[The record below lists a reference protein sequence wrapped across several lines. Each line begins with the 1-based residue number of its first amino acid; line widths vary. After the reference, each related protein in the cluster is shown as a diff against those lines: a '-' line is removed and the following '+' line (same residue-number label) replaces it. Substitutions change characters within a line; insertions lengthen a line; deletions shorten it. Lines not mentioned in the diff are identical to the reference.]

1 MAPIALGIK
10 QQDLLKAYLEVSK
23 SEKPDWTSI
32 AAKANLATAKYARDS
47 FGLAKKKILATP
59 NGEPIDLS
67 DVHLILLQ
75 TVIGVLKTNVDW
87 EKVASVANF
96 KTPKYARDSWNIVK
110 NKLGSA
116 SAAATPTS
124 SKATP
129 SRKRKKLEGEKCRTL
144 NTVVA
149 TALTS
154 LADDEAGEEEG
165 TTTARDETP
174 SKKAKTPKAP
184 KWKETQKRAA
194 VKKVKAEVEESEVE
208 AEAEVGDNTNEQG
221 RETPGLQAQVDEQIK
236 AEMQED
242 LDDQFDDAD
251 MFRMD

>member
-1 MAPIALGIK
+1 MA
-10 QQDLLKAYLEVSK
+10 
-23 SEKPDWTSI
+23 T
-32 AAKANLATAKYARDS
+32 LAS
-47 FGLAKKKILATP
+47 
-59 NGEPIDLS
+59 
-67 DVHLILLQ
+67 
-75 TVIGVLKTNVDW
+75 
-87 EKVASVANF
+87 F
-96 KTPKYARDSWNIVK
+96 KTPKYARDQWAIVK
-110 NKLGSA
+110 KKLGGASTG

-129 SRKRKKLEGEKCRTL
+129 SRKRKKLEGKNYRVL
-144 NTVVA
+144 NIVVA
-149 TALTS
+149 IALTL
-154 LADDEAGEEEG
+154 LANDEAGEEEP
-165 TTTARDETP
+165 TLTARDDTP
-174 SKKAKTPKAP
+174 SKKAKTQKAP
-184 KWKETQKRAA
+184 KRKETQKKVA

>member
-129 SRKRKKLEGEKCRTL
+129 SRKRKKLE
-144 NTVVA
+144 
-149 TALTS
+149 
-154 LADDEAGEEEG
+154 ADDEAGEEEP
-165 TTTARDETP
+165 TLTARDDTP

-184 KWKETQKRAA
+184 KWKETQKKAA
-194 VKKVKAEVEESEVE
+194 VKKVKSEVEESE
-208 AEAEVGDNTNEQG
+208 AEADADADAEAKVEVDEDAEEQS
-221 RETPGLQAQVDEQIK
+221 RETPGVQAQVDEQIK

>member
-23 SEKPDWTSI
+23 SEKPDWASI
-32 AAKANLATAKYARDS
+32 ALKANLATAKYARDS
-47 FGLAKKKILATP
+47 FGLVKKKILATP

-67 DVHLILLQ
+67 DIHLTVLQ
-75 TVIGVLKTNVDW
+75 TVIGALKTSVDW

-129 SRKRKKLEGEKCRTL
+129 SRKRKKLEGKNYRVL
-144 NTVVA
+144 NIVVA
-149 TALTS
+149 IALTL
-154 LADDEAGEEEG
+154 LANDEAGEEEP
-165 TTTARDETP
+165 TLTARDDTP
-174 SKKAKTPKAP
+174 SKKAKTQKVPKR
-184 KWKETQKRAA
+184 KETQKKVA
-194 VKKVKAEVEESEVE
+194 VKKVKAEVKEFEAEAE
-208 AEAEVGDNTNEQG
+208 AEAEVEESTKG
-221 RETPGLQAQVDEQIK
+221 RETPGVQAEVDEQIK

>member
-23 SEKPDWTSI
+23 SEKPDWASI
-32 AAKANLATAKYARDS
+32 ALKANLATAKYARDS
-47 FGLAKKKILATP
+47 FGLVKKKILATP

-67 DVHLILLQ
+67 DIHLTVLQ
-75 TVIGVLKTNVDW
+75 TVIGALKTSVDW

-129 SRKRKKLEGEKCRTL
+129 SRKRKKLEGEKLR
-144 NTVVA
+144 VA
-149 TALTS
+149 WL
-154 LADDEAGEEEG
+154 
-165 TTTARDETP
+165 
-174 SKKAKTPKAP
+174 
-184 KWKETQKRAA
+184 
-194 VKKVKAEVEESEVE
+194 
-208 AEAEVGDNTNEQG
+208 GDNSMKNFLMTINY
-221 RETPGLQAQVDEQIK
+221 
-236 AEMQED
+236 
-242 LDDQFDDAD
+242 
-251 MFRMD
+251 

>member
-1 MAPIALGIK
+1 M
-10 QQDLLKAYLEVSK
+10 
-23 SEKPDWTSI
+23 
-32 AAKANLATAKYARDS
+32 
-47 FGLAKKKILATP
+47 
-59 NGEPIDLS
+59 
-67 DVHLILLQ
+67 
-75 TVIGVLKTNVDW
+75 
-87 EKVASVANF
+87 ASVANF

-184 KWKETQKRAA
+184 KWKETQKKAA